1 MIPSM
6 YVSSSFF
13 SRVFF
18 CSTNSLRRC
27 SFRSSIS
34 SMSLSFSFVV
44 MRFFFKAYTSLRYVH
59 HREVCEFFFGPDT
72 EEARLPRGTP
82 IDQFARDYLGLD
94 VSFAPLSPDGSICGL
109 TSYADTEYIVEMDG
123 IQRKIPL
130 HRNQVL
136 MDASFIQPFQIRK
149 LCGKRRFTLAHECAH
164 QILFQMET
172 DKIQEA
178 CRRKYSARTAYSLR
192 ELKTREDWN
201 EWQANV
207 LGAAILMPQREI
219 DLAVAYYARG
229 RKLIS
234 YDGTFAYWDKVAL
247 DRICQQFGVSKTAA
261 VIRLKQLGHLETRP
275 YSEYSDP
282 LEVWA

>member
-1 MIPSM
+1 MI
-6 YVSSSFF
+6 
-13 SRVFF
+13 
-18 CSTNSLRRC
+18 
-27 SFRSSIS
+27 
-34 SMSLSFSFVV
+34 LSHKEIEEIAVAVTKDFN
-44 MRFFFKAYTSLRYVH
+44 
-59 HREVCEFFFGPDT
+59 EFFFGPDT

-172 DKIQEA
+172 DKIREA
-178 CRRKYSARTAYSLR
+178 CRRKYSA
-192 ELKTREDWN
+192 
-201 EWQANV
+201 Q
-207 LGAAILMPQREI
+207 I
-219 DLAVAYYARG
+219 G
-229 RKLIS
+229 R
-234 YDGTFAYWDKVAL
+234 AHV
-247 DRICQQFGVSKTAA
+247 
-261 VIRLKQLGHLETRP
+261 
-275 YSEYSDP
+275 
-282 LEVWA
+282 